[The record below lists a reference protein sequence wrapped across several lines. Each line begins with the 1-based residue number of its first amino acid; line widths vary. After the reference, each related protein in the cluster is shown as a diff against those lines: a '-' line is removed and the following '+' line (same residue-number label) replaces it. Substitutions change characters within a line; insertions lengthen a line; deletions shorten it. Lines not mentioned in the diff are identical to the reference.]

1 MNWLR
6 NFDWTVPVNLLAQ
19 LPPEGGGD
27 APAGVAPAAGQ
38 QDSLSQILLSPMNFM
53 LMLFML
59 FFLLVLWPQQRQ
71 MRQQQKAL
79 AEALNNLK
87 KNDRVVT
94 SGGVHGVVVQAAPGA
109 STVTLRIDESTGA
122 KMTVSREA
130 IARVII
136 ETGTSSENKNG

>member
-6 NFDWTVPVNLLAQ
+6 NFDWTGPMQLLAQ
-19 LPPEGGGD
+19 LPPEGGGG
-27 APAGVAPAAGQ
+27 APAGAGAAAGQ
-38 QDSLSQILLSPMNFM
+38 QDSLANILLSPFNFM

-79 AEALNNLK
+79 ADALANLK

-94 SGGVHGVVVQAAPGA
+94 SGGVHGVVVQTSPKPARLPFA
-109 STVTLRIDESTGA
+109 STKALAPR
-122 KMTVSREA
+122 
-130 IARVII
+130 
-136 ETGTSSENKNG
+136 